1 MKKTILLL
9 LICLAFLCCKDIL
22 ESKTA
27 NCVIVGNITTQEDY
41 GGDIKFLGEIK
52 NTGEATARFVKIN
65 FTMKNTAD
73 NVIGT
78 DFTYVNSTDLSPGQT
93 SSFKC
98 WTDTPYIQVGSWV
111 HEITWNEDNS
121 FMFI

>member
-1 MKKTILLL
+1 
-9 LICLAFLCCKDIL
+9 
-22 ESKTA
+22 
-27 NCVIVGNITTQEDY
+27 VQEDFES
-41 GGDIKFLGEIK
+41 DIKFLGEIK
-52 NTGEATARFVKIN
+52 NTGNATARFVKIT
-65 FTMKNTAD
+65 FTTKNTAG